1 MKVDL
6 DEDFDSR
13 PQHLDHRHEGEM
25 IEFERIRIK
34 QRNQKIGQKDDNY
47 VGLALSGGGIRSASF
62 SLGIMQA
69 LARYD
74 AFKNIDYLST
84 VSGGGYIGSSLTWF
98 LNKKWK
104 YGKGKESD
112 FGVDT
117 DNFPFGTTPNTHS
130 ETPGAGSQ
138 EKMSILR
145 HLRQN
150 LNYLFPGD
158 GINTAAFTA
167 ALLRGI
173 VFNILVYIP
182 MLAVLLI
189 LLAWLSGLG
198 DYLEMRKLRYLI
210 KLSGGLFS
218 LALIAGVIYGL
229 VCGWARFKPTF
240 LYKLRTFYLKTSGYL
255 LIFSAVFLLIGSLPH
270 FSENLANY
278 IDKFITATGITV
290 GGIITGIWGF
300 GRTGSTSET
309 KPKIPT
315 NLIITVAAALLIYG
329 FLLLGYELAELLIE
343 KNMLFEIVLGQYV
356 YLAVILVLIVVGIIV
371 GSLININYITL
382 HRYYRDRLMELFMPE
397 LDKATSNLSAQ
408 AAHVANT
415 TYIHEMCD
423 YAAGAVGPYHII
435 NTNIMLP
442 GSKITKFSG
451 RGGDNFILS
460 PLYCGSSATGWHR
473 SDKYLHGKFTFAT
486 AMAVSGAAVNP
497 NTGANGEGPTRNPLL
512 SAIMG
517 FLNLRLGIW
526 VDNPNRHKPF
536 KYYMPNMWFP
546 GLRDIFLPKFMDE
559 ESRFVELSD
568 GGHFEN
574 LGMYELVRRKVDLII
589 VCDGAADNNF
599 KFTDFANLVEKVRL
613 DFGAIIEIDLD
624 PLIPKKG
631 DNHEYG
637 LEKMA
642 EQGHAI
648 GTIKYR
654 NKEKPGFLI
663 YIKSTIV
670 PKLPAD
676 IYGYKLTHKK
686 FPDETTGDQFFDE
699 KQFEAYRELGF
710 QLGKRMLYSL
720 PENLEDLLGQHAPH
734 FEWVIVRFKI

>member
-74 AFKNIDYLST
+74 AFKKIDYLST

-150 LNYLFPGD
+150 LNYLFPGN
-158 GINTAAFTA
+158 GLNPAAFSA

-173 VFNILVYIP
+173 VFNVLVYMPVLI
-182 MLAVLLI
+182 ALLI
-189 LLAWLSGLG
+189 LLAWLSGFG
-198 DYLEMRKLRYLI
+198 DYLEMRKMRHLANV
-210 KLSGGLFS
+210 SGVLFS
-218 LALIAGVIYGL
+218 LALVAGVIYGI
-229 VCGWARFKPTF
+229 VCGWERFRPRF
-240 LYKLRTFYLKTSGYL
+240 LYKLRTWYLKSAGNL
-255 LIFSAVFLLIGSLPH
+255 LILSAVFLIIASLPYVH
-270 FSENLANY
+270 
-278 IDKFITATGITV
+278 DKLPELKQWMAATGITV
-290 GGIITGIWGF
+290 GGIISGIWGF
-300 GRTGSTSET
+300 VRTGSTSET
-309 KPKIPT
+309 KPTIPT

-329 FLLLGYELAELLIE
+329 FLLLSYVLADLLV
-343 KNMLFEIVLGQYV
+343 KNIALFEIVLGEYV
-356 YLAVILVLIVVGIIV
+356 YLAVPLGLILGAILI
-371 GSLININYITL
+371 GSLVNVNYITL

-423 YAAGAVGPYHII
+423 YDDGAVGPYHII

-473 SDKYLHGKFTFAT
+473 SDKYINGKFTFPT

-512 SAIMG
+512 SAVMG
-517 FLNLRLGIW
+517 FLNLRLGVW
-526 VDNPNRHKPF
+526 VENPNLINPF
-536 KYYMPNMWFP
+536 KYYMPNLWSP
-546 GLRDIFLPKFMDE
+546 GLRDIFLPKLMNE

-574 LGMYELVRRKVDLII
+574 LGMYELVRREVDLII

-642 EQGHAI
+642 QQGHAI

-720 PENLEDLLGQHAPH
+720 PENLDDLLGQHAPH

>member
-6 DEDFDSR
+6 DEDLDSR
-13 PQHLDHRHEGEM
+13 PVHLDHRHEGEM
-25 IEFERIRIK
+25 IEFERLYIK
-34 QRNQKIGQKDDNY
+34 QRNKKIGQQDENC

-62 SLGIMQA
+62 SLGVMQA

-74 AFKNIDYLST
+74 GFKHIDYLST

-104 YGKGKESD
+104 YGKDKESD
-112 FGVDT
+112 FGVDA
-117 DNFPFGTTPNTHS
+117 DNFPFGTTPNTLS
-130 ETPGAGSQ
+130 EIPGAGSQ

-150 LNYLFPGD
+150 LNYLFPGN
-158 GINTAAFTA
+158 GLNPAAFSA

-173 VFNILVYIP
+173 VFNILVYVP
-182 MLAVLLI
+182 MMVVLLM
-189 LLAWLSGLG
+189 LFAWASGFG
-198 DYLEMRKLRYLI
+198 DYLEMRKLRHLLT
-210 KLSGGLFS
+210 LSGALFS
-218 LALIAGVIYGL
+218 LAILAGVIYGL
-229 VCGWARFKPTF
+229 VCGWARFKPDS
-240 LYKLRTFYLKTSGYL
+240 LYKLRTFYLKSAGYL
-255 LIFSAVFLLIGSLPH
+255 LILSVAFLIIGSLPH
-270 FSENLANY
+270 ASENLANY
-278 IDKFITATGITV
+278 IDKFIAATGLTV
-290 GGIITGIWGF
+290 GGIVSGIWGF
-300 GRTGSTSET
+300 IRNGDDSE
-309 KPKIPT
+309 KKARIPT

-329 FLLLGYELAELLIE
+329 FLLLSYELAELLLI
-343 KNMLFEIVLGQYV
+343 NNRLFEIIVGPYV
-356 YLAVILVLIVVGIIV
+356 YKAVIILIVGGVIL
-371 GSLININYITL
+371 GSLINLNYITL
-382 HRYYRDRLMELFMPE
+382 HRYYRDRLMELFMPA
-397 LDKATSNLSAQ
+397 LDKATENLSAQ
-408 AAHVANT
+408 SAQAANT
-415 TYIHEMCD
+415 TYVHEMCD
-423 YAAGAVGPYHII
+423 YADGAVGPYHII

-473 SDKYLHGKFTFAT
+473 SDKYINGKFTFPT

-517 FLNLRLGIW
+517 FLNLRLGVW
-526 VDNPNRHKPF
+526 VDNPNRLKPF

-546 GLRDIFLPKFMDE
+546 GLRDIFLPTLMNEK
-559 ESRFVELSD
+559 SRFVELSD

-574 LGMYELVRRKVDLII
+574 LGMYELVRREVDLII
-589 VCDGAADNNF
+589 VCDGAADSDF
-599 KFTDFANLVEKVRL
+599 KFTDFANFVEKVRL
-613 DFGAIIEIDLD
+613 DFGAIIEINLD
-624 PLIPKKG
+624 PLIPKEG
-631 DNHEYG
+631 DDHDYG
-637 LEKMA
+637 LKEMA
-642 EQGHAI
+642 KQGHAI

-654 NKEKPGFLI
+654 DKEKPGFII

-676 IYGYKLTHKK
+676 IYGYKLTHET

-710 QLGKRMLYSL
+710 QLGKRMLHSL
-720 PENLEDLLGQHAPH
+720 PENLEEMLGQHATH
-734 FEWVIVRFKI
+734 FEWVLVRFNI